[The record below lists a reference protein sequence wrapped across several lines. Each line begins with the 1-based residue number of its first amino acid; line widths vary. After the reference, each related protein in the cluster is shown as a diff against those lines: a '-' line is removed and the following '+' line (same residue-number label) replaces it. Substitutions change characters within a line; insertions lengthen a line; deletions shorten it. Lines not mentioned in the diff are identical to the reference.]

1 MRAAEASGRGAV
13 VTATLAGLSGGVALA
28 IRPQLVL
35 NVAIAGWMML
45 RKRPHR
51 ARIAALA
58 GLGLVIPVAAVL
70 AVNAAAAGRFVG
82 ISENGGF
89 NFFQGHCPVHTVTT
103 GNPSTGFLV
112 FASPVVVENN
122 RGLDYV
128 FPTHLAWEQ
137 SYFLRQGLR
146 CMKADPAGQFEVV
159 ARNVADLGITS
170 VPWPQAADR
179 GLRRFV
185 RPTNI
190 VYSALL
196 PSIVVASIFV
206 SRRKRAKGRR
216 GGEGLLV
223 AHLLVVLPTAVV
235 FYGDPRFRVPYD
247 VFGLALIAV
256 LIAEVLVKRHGDT
269 PEPDI
274 GEPDIGEPGRRDGAP
289 R

>member
-1 MRAAEASGRGAV
+1 
-13 VTATLAGLSGGVALA
+13 
-28 IRPQLVL
+28 
-35 NVAIAGWMML
+35 
-45 RKRPHR
+45 
-51 ARIAALA
+51 
-58 GLGLVIPVAAVL
+58 LGLIIPLASVL
-70 AVNAAAAGRFVG
+70 VVNAAAAGKFVG
-82 ISENGGF
+82 ISENGGL

-103 GNPSTGFLV
+103 GNPTTGFLV

-170 VPWPQAADR
+170 VPWPQAEDR

-185 RPTNI
+185 RPTNVI
-190 VYSALL
+190 YSALL
-196 PSIVVASIFV
+196 PSIVVASIFLA
-206 SRRKRAKGRR
+206 RRKRRQGRR
-216 GGEGLLV
+216 GGERFLI

-256 LIAEVLVKRHGDT
+256 LIAEVLVKQQDDML
-269 PEPDI
+269 EPDI
-274 GEPDIGEPGRRDGAP
+274 GEIGRSGGGP